1 MSLALNIFTP
11 TQAAILIGVAALL
24 GAVFGSFVNCL
35 AWRLVH
41 GESVLAGRS
50 HCTSCGHALGVL
62 DLVPV
67 VSWLALRGRC
77 RHCGERVSPRYVMV
91 ELLMAALFAA
101 LLAVYGVGVPWLAYA
116 ALACILMGAS
126 LVDLDTYTIPN
137 GFVIAAA
144 TVWLLMMAT
153 AFAGA
158 VGFPLVPAGM
168 REAAVSL
175 AADSLLAG
183 AAPEAAA
190 SVFGVGSLFAPLVGA
205 GWIAGLVDGLAGG
218 LLVGGGILLF
228 SLVFDA
234 VTGKT
239 SLGGGD
245 VKLLFVVGLFL
256 GAALSLLNLLVAC
269 VLGLVFAAFHLRRS
283 GVAAPKV
290 AGKASAEALPN
301 APGRSTPSANSPA
314 PSVNGPAS
322 QADTPKLPPDTPQP
336 PVEKA
341 VPFGPAIAAATM
353 FTLLAGPS
361 ILTWYVGLF

>member
-1 MSLALNIFTP
+1 MSLPLNIFTP
-11 TQAAILIGVAALL
+11 SQAAILIGVAALL

-35 AWRLVH
+35 AWRLAH

-50 HCTSCGHALGVL
+50 HCTICGHSLGVL
-62 DLVPV
+62 DLIPV

-77 RHCGERVSPRYVMV
+77 RHCGERVSPRYVVV
-91 ELLMAALFAA
+91 ELLMAALFVA
-101 LLAVYGVGVPWLAYA
+101 LLVVYGVGAPWLAYA

-144 TVWLLMMAT
+144 AVWLLMMA
-153 AFAGA
+153 ASFAGA
-158 VGFPLVPAGM
+158 IGFPLVPAAM
-168 REAAVSL
+168 REPAALV
-175 AADSLLAG
+175 AADLLLAG
-183 AAPEAAA
+183 AAPEAVS

-205 GWIAGLVDGLAGG
+205 GWLAGLLDGLAGG

-245 VKLLFVVGLFL
+245 VKLLFAVGLFL

-269 VLGLVFAAFHLRRS
+269 VLGLVFAAFRLRR
-283 GVAAPKV
+283 APSTPC
-290 AGKASAEALPN
+290 GKAVKCAAGEGAGASPE
-301 APGRSTPSANSPA
+301 STP
-314 PSVNGPAS
+314 
-322 QADTPKLPPDTPQP
+322 P
-336 PVEKA
+336 PVDKA
-341 VPFGPAIAAATM
+341 IPFGPAIAAATM
-353 FTLLAGPS
+353 LTLLGGPLV
-361 ILTWYVGLF
+361 LTWYVGLF

>member
-1 MSLALNIFTP
+1 M
-11 TQAAILIGVAALL
+11 
-24 GAVFGSFVNCL
+24 
-35 AWRLVH
+35 
-41 GESVLAGRS
+41 AG
-50 HCTSCGHALGVL
+50 
-62 DLVPV
+62 
-67 VSWLALRGRC
+67 
-77 RHCGERVSPRYVMV
+77 
-91 ELLMAALFAA
+91 LFAA

-144 TVWLLMMAT
+144 AVWLLMMAA

-183 AAPEAAA
+183 ADPGNVA
-190 SVFGVGSLFAPLVGA
+190 SVFGMGSMFVPLVGA
-205 GWIAGLVDGLAGG
+205 GWLAGLLDGLAGG

-245 VKLLFVVGLFL
+245 VKLLFAVGLFL

-269 VLGLVFAAFHLRRS
+269 VLGLVFAAFRLRRVGS
-283 GVAAPKV
+283 ACPSIGEGAAGEGEG
-290 AGKASAEALPN
+290 AAQEGS
-301 APGRSTPSANSPA
+301 
-314 PSVNGPAS
+314 
-322 QADTPKLPPDTPQP
+322 LPPTDR
-336 PVEKA
+336 A
-341 VPFGPAIAAATM
+341 IPFGPAIAAATM

>member
-1 MSLALNIFTP
+1 MSLPLNIFTP
-11 TQAAILIGVAALL
+11 SQAAILIGVAALL

-50 HCTSCGHALGVL
+50 HCTSCGHSLGVL
-62 DLVPV
+62 DLIPV

-77 RHCGERVSPRYVMV
+77 RHCGERVSPRYVIV
-91 ELLMAALFAA
+91 ELLMAALFVA
-101 LLAVYGVGVPWLAYA
+101 LLVVYGVGAPWLAYA

-137 GFVIAAA
+137 VFVIAAA
-144 TVWLLMMAT
+144 VVWLLMMA
-153 AFAGA
+153 ASLAGA
-158 VGFPLVPAGM
+158 IGFPLVPAAM
-168 REAAVSL
+168 REPAALV

-183 AAPEAAA
+183 AAPEAV
-190 SVFGVGSLFAPLVGA
+190 SLVFGVGSLFAPLVGA
-205 GWIAGLVDGLAGG
+205 GWLAGLLDGLAGG

-245 VKLLFVVGLFL
+245 VKLLFAVGLFL

-269 VLGLVFAAFHLRRS
+269 VLGLVFAAFRLR
-283 GVAAPKV
+283 GAPS
-290 AGKASAEALPN
+290 APCGKAVKDAAGEGGGASPE
-301 APGRSTPSANSPA
+301 STP
-314 PSVNGPAS
+314 
-322 QADTPKLPPDTPQP
+322 P
-336 PVEKA
+336 PVDKA
-341 VPFGPAIAAATM
+341 IPFGPAIAAATM
-353 FTLLAGPS
+353 LTLLGGPLV
-361 ILTWYVGLF
+361 LTWYVGLF